1 MQELHKD
8 ELPELRRRVI
18 TADGEDLGCPDKALY
33 DDTTGRVEYVGVKTG
48 WFSKKYAPIRGARFD
63 TDAIVLPYTK
73 DQLKD
78 APDVTGDD
86 FSDDNWQSYDS
97 YYSRYDRDTDRY
109 DDDTE
114 QSVTRKEEELQ
125 VGKRP
130 VEAGRV
136 RLRKWVE
143 TEPVDMDVQLRQET
157 ARVTRERIDEPAG
170 DHDFQEEEVEVPL
183 RGEEPMV
190 QKQTVAKERVGV
202 AKDVRTDTETVSDKV
217 RKERVEVEGDADQE
231 RF

>member
-1 MQELHKD
+1 MQELHRD

-48 WFSKKYAPIRGARFD
+48 WFSTKYAPLRGARFEGD
-63 TDAIVLPYTK
+63 TIVLPYTK

-86 FSDDNWQSYDS
+86 FSDDNWQRNES
-97 YYSRYDRDTDRY
+97 YYSRYDDAGY
-109 DDDTE
+109 GGDTE
-114 QSVTRKEEELQ
+114 RSVTRKEEELQ

-143 TEPVDMDVQLRQET
+143 TEPVEMDVQLRQET
-157 ARVTRERIDEPAG
+157 ARVTRERIDQPASG
-170 DHDFQEEEVEVPL
+170 HDFQDEEVEVPL
-183 RGEEPMV
+183 RGEEAMV
-190 QKQTVAKERVGV
+190 QKQAVAKERIGVG
-202 AKDVRTDTETVSDKV
+202 KDVRTDSQTVSDEV
-217 RKERVEVEGDADQE
+217 RKERVEVEGDAEED
-231 RF
+231 RL